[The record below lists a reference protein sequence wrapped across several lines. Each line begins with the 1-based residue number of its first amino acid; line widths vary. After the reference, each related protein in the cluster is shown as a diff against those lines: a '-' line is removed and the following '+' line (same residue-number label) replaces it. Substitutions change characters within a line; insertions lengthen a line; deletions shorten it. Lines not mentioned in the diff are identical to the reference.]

1 MKYRDKSHFY
11 EGPCQNGRDLG
22 RTPSFPSLHL
32 DHTTPFRCGDCREI
46 RGEMGGREWSGVEG
60 FLIISDMMKAGR
72 NGEDRALGEAKEG
85 S

>member
-1 MKYRDKSHFY
+1 MRW
-11 EGPCQNGRDLG
+11 GV
-22 RTPSFPSLHL
+22 
-32 DHTTPFRCGDCREI
+32 
-46 RGEMGGREWSGVEG
+46 RGGEEEGVEG

>member
-1 MKYRDKSHFY
+1 M
-11 EGPCQNGRDLG
+11 
-22 RTPSFPSLHL
+22 
-32 DHTTPFRCGDCREI
+32 
-46 RGEMGGREWSGVEG
+46 EG